1 MKFFKK
7 KSWLLYT
14 EDRANIVGV
23 VEKKTNMSNWLSGE
37 NKSEE
42 KTAIVSK
49 ERERMIERFESGR
62 DFVESYIS

>member
-1 MKFFKK
+1 
-7 KSWLLYT
+7 
-14 EDRANIVGV
+14 
-23 VEKKTNMSNWLSGE
+23 LSGE